1 MGIQEI
7 EIRRN
12 AILEEMRSIRT
23 MRRGTINEQYLE
35 VRHKGKK
42 EPIKK
47 GPYHL
52 FSRREG
58 NRTVGYRLRTPE
70 ELEQAQAD
78 VAAHKHFIELCR
90 EFESLTEKMGELLR
104 LPEGAEKKL
113 PRSSSSRTKK

>member
-1 MGIQEI
+1 MSTVSEI
-7 EIRRN
+7 ETRRN
-12 AILEEMRSIRT
+12 AILEEMRSIRS
-23 MRRGTINEQYLE
+23 MRRGTINEQYMK

-42 EPIKK
+42 EPVTR

-58 NRTVGYRLRTPE
+58 NKTVGYRLTTPE
-70 ELEQAQAD
+70 ELEQAQKD
-78 VAAHKHFIELCR
+78 VAAHKHFIGLCG

-113 PRSSSSRTKK
+113 LKS